1 MNALNSEILIKNGM
15 VYDPTNEIDGERMD
29 ISIKNGK
36 IVESVSKKAKTLNA
50 SGKMVFPG
58 GVDIHSHIAGSKVNV
73 GRILRPEDHVKDAE
87 RKTKI
92 CRSGVGYSIPSTF
105 TTGYRYSIMGYTTV
119 IEPATPPLKARHT
132 IEELNNVPLVDKAH
146 FPLFGNNW
154 FVMEYIKENELE
166 ECAAYVS
173 WMLEATRGYAIKI
186 VDPGGV
192 EAWGWGR
199 YLTRLDDEVPDFDVT
214 PREIIVG
221 LCKVNKMLNLPH
233 PIHVHT
239 VNLGNPGNYLT
250 TLETMDAVRN
260 LSTSEGD
267 PLIHITHT
275 QFTGFKGSSWLNMS
289 SGAPEIADYVNKN
302 NHVSLDMGQIDF
314 GDTTTMTADGPF
326 QFLLHQLSNN
336 KWVNCDVE
344 AETGA
349 GIVPFRYKKSNYV
362 NAIQWGIGLELALLV
377 NDPWRIFMTTDHP
390 NGAPFVKY
398 PKVIS
403 WLVSKKAREKRMSKI
418 NKDAK
423 RRLDLPAID
432 REYTLYELAIITR
445 AATAKS
451 LKLNNKGHLGLGAD
465 ADVAIYD
472 FDPSKSYPE
481 REYIELRKS
490 LKKTSWT
497 IKGGNIVSENGEIK
511 SSSYGDTYWIKSIVP
526 DNVKNNMLANIESK
540 FSDYY
545 TIELGNYMIRE
556 DYLTNP
562 QMIEANSEVSP

>member
-1 MNALNSEILIKNGM
+1 MKILNTEILIKNGI
-15 VYDPTNEIDGERMD
+15 VYDPVNKIDGEKMD
-29 ISIKNGK
+29 ISIKEGK
-36 IVESVSKKAKTLNA
+36 IVDDASSKAKVLNA
-50 SGKMVFPG
+50 SGKIVMPG

-87 RKTKI
+87 FKTKI

-132 IEELNNVPLVDKAH
+132 IEELNNIPLVDKAH

-154 FVMEYIKENELE
+154 FVMEYIKENKLE

-199 YLTRLDDEVPDFDVT
+199 YITRLDDIVPDFGIT

-233 PIHVHT
+233 TIHVHT
-239 VNLGNPGNYLT
+239 VNLGNPGNYFT
-250 TLETMDAVRN
+250 TLETMDSVRKI
-260 LSTSEGD
+260 SSSDDER
-267 PLIHITHT
+267 LIHITHT
-275 QFTGFKGSSWLNMS
+275 QFTGYKGNSWLNMR
-289 SGAPEIADYVNKN
+289 SGAPEIADYVNKHK
-302 NHVSLDMGQIDF
+302 HVTLDMGQIDF

-326 QFLLHQLSNN
+326 QFFLHQLSNN

-349 GIVPFRYKKSNYV
+349 GIVPIRYKKSNYV
-362 NAIQWGIGLELALLV
+362 NAIQWGVGLELALLV

-390 NGAPFVKY
+390 NGAPFIKY

-403 WLVSKKAREKRMSKI
+403 WLVSKKARDKKMSKM
-418 NKDAK
+418 NKEAR

-451 LKLNNKGHLGLGAD
+451 LKMNHKGHLRCGAD

-472 FDPSKSYPE
+472 FDPSKLDPS
-481 REYIELRKS
+481 RDYIKLRKA
-490 LKKTSWT
+490 LKRTSWT
-497 IKGGNIVSENGEIK
+497 IKDGKIVAKNGEIK
-511 SSSYGDTYWIKSIVP
+511 DCFYSETFWVNSRVKDDVRKS
-526 DNVKNNMLANIESK
+526 MLADIHSK
-540 FSDYY
+540 FNNYY

-556 DYLTNP
+556 NYLTNP
-562 QMIEANSEVSP
+562 QMVEVKAEV